1 MVIGKAWIRVLLL
14 NGLFICSGSVEAQA
28 VDPKLHKLCIEA
40 KDYAGCIRSMKGDEA
55 TIRVINQESAPLPA
69 GNSCPIGYAY
79 RGGGLCQAVVCPIEP
94 GGNEPMLAGKNH
106 KCGNAPFWS
115 GWMGR
120 LPLRWGAQTARAFVD
135 PNCPSGEPLLGWT
148 STCDTTPVN
157 STESG
162 AKLQK

>member
-79 RGGGLCQAVVCPIEP
+79 RGGGALP
-94 GGNEPMLAGKNH
+94 
-106 KCGNAPFWS
+106 S
-115 GWMGR
+115 SR
-120 LPLRWGAQTARAFVD
+120 LPY
-135 PNCPSGEPLLGWT
+135 
-148 STCDTTPVN
+148 
-157 STESG
+157 
-162 AKLQK
+162 